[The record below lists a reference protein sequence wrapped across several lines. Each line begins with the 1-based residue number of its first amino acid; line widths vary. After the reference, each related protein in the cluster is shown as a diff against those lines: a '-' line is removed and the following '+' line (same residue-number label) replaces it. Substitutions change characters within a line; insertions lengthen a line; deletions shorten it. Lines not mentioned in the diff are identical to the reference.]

1 MSGLGRAEKLL
12 RLNDGG
18 DGEEFHCALCG
29 TAYSLIA
36 EKYSLQFIRARNLSI
51 LKLAVAGKGKLRR
64 DESLVAGPNTALYC
78 TINAPTGADTFVTPP
93 PAPSLIKNIV
103 IAVLP
108 RGVDTLALHISSSR
122 VISSRS

>member
-1 MSGLGRAEKLL
+1 MGRAEKLL

-18 DGEEFHCALCG
+18 YSEEFHCALCC
-29 TAYSLIA
+29 TAYSLQA

-51 LKLAVAGKGKLRR
+51 LKLAVSGQGKLRR
-64 DESLVAGPNTALYC
+64 DESVVAGPNTAPHC
-78 TINAPTGADTFVTPP
+78 TISAPTGADTFVTPA

-108 RGVDTLALHISSSR
+108 RGVDTVALHVSGSR
-122 VISSRS
+122 VMSSKRL